1 MAGTTQAAVD
11 IAVLNDRVRE
21 AEETLFM
28 SLSVPD
34 SQTGAVTLGPTSTA
48 NVTIIDDD
56 SELYLAAHI
65 LLQYVLHCQL
75 T

>member
-1 MAGTTQAAVD
+1 MAGTTQAVVD

-21 AEETLFM
+21 PEETLSV

-34 SQTGAVTLGPTSTA
+34 SQSEAVTLGPTSTA

-56 SELYLAAHI
+56 SELYLAAQ
-65 LLQYVLHCQL
+65 QYV
-75 T
+75 